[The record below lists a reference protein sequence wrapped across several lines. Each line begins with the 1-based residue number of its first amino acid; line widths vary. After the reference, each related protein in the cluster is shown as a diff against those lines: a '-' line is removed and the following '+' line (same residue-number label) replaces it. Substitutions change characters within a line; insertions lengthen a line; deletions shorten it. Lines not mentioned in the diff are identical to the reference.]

1 GLDVRD
7 DRDLRRVRQEGR
19 VALVGL
25 DDEDVAGALV
35 GAGAGSGEIAAD
47 RERGVEPAVLQ
58 RHGEHR
64 RGGGLARGA
73 GDGGQPA
80 PTGERGQRG
89 GAVLDGE
96 AALAG
101 GGELG
106 VALPDRG
113 GHHDGGGR
121 LGQVR
126 GVVAQ
131 VHLRAQRA
139 ERQHG
144 GRLPGVGAGD
154 PLPPGQQDA
163 GDAAHPRA
171 ADADEVDGHAASPPV
186 FLRVLPTSRTRW
198 ASRSAASACP
208 ERRAAAPVA
217 ASRAG
222 SVSSG
227 TSSASTRSPVSSASG
242 TSTPP
247 PAATTGAAL
256 SACSPLPCGS
266 GTYTAGSPTADTS
279 ATVIAPHRPSTASA
293 AA

>member
-1 GLDVRD
+1 MLAGDGQPQPVLHPVEGGGDAGAWPVGPERDEPRVGAVGPPVGAHRDPAPARGLGERRGAGVVDAGDERAAGRDAAEELVERGDVGGGAAVVVEVVGLDVRD

-35 GAGAGSGEIAAD
+35 GAGAGGGQVAAD
-47 RERGVEPAVLQ
+47 RERRVEPAVLQ

-80 PTGERGQRG
+80 PAGERGQRR

-126 GVVAQ
+126 GVVPE
-131 VHLRAQRA
+131 VR
-139 ERQHG
+139 
-144 GRLPGVGAGD
+144 
-154 PLPPGQQDA
+154 PPRPA
-163 GDAAHPRA
+163 RA
-171 ADADEVDGHAASPPV
+171 APA
-186 FLRVLPTSRTRW
+186 RRPTPGRRSR
-198 ASRSAASACP
+198 
-208 ERRAAAPVA
+208 
-217 ASRAG
+217 
-222 SVSSG
+222 
-227 TSSASTRSPVSSASG
+227 
-242 TSTPP
+242 
-247 PAATTGAAL
+247 
-256 SACSPLPCGS
+256 
-266 GTYTAGSPTADTS
+266 
-279 ATVIAPHRPSTASA
+279 
-293 AA
+293 